1 MAAEIDNDVTS
12 ETVDMPKAAHL
23 LDGVGDIGSGASVDE
38 NAPDKSIEEQ
48 AEPDAEEVPDGAD
61 APPSADEP
69 PDYWRDAEKALWPQ
83 LPERLR
89 SLIAK
94 YERKR
99 FEYGERKRREVA
111 QVREEAAR
119 ATQAA
124 RAAAEQS
131 AAWWQQ
137 NGPAFRQ
144 AFVDRWAGVD
154 WKALAEKDP
163 AEVQRLIKQ
172 RQDEEALLAD
182 ADRRGQADI
191 AAAQERAEQELVAA
205 RQAEHAK
212 LAERLPDFFGPERAR
227 QTYDELSRFLFAKGI
242 PADRIAA
249 IYEAPVIELALSA
262 MRFERAQAA
271 LRRSNGAKQ
280 GGTIRPTPTRIDP
293 GPGNA
298 PGSRN
303 GEAIRQAG
311 ERFRQSGGASIA
323 DAAELIRLSGL

>member
-1 MAAEIDNDVTS
+1 MAAETDTDVAS
-12 ETVDMPKAAHL
+12 ETVDMSEAAHL
-23 LDGVGDIGSGASVDE
+23 LGGAGDVGAAEPVED
-38 NAPDKSIEEQ
+38 NAAEVPAEAQ
-48 AEPDAEEVPDGAD
+48 AEPGDAEGLGGGA
-61 APPSADEP
+61 APQAGDEP
-69 PDYWRDAEKALWPQ
+69 PDFWSPGDKALWPQ
-83 LPERLR
+83 LPEQLR
-89 SLIAK
+89 TLLTK

-99 FEYGERKRREVA
+99 IAYGERRAREMA
-111 QVREEAAR
+111 AVREDAAR

-124 RAAAEQS
+124 RATAEQS

-144 AFVDRWAGVD
+144 AFVDRWASVD

-172 RQDEEALLAD
+172 RQDEETLLAD

-191 AAAQERAEQELVAA
+191 AAAQERVKQELLAA

-249 IYEAPVIELALSA
+249 IYEAPIIELALSA
-262 MRFERAQAA
+262 LRFERAQAA
-271 LRRSNGAKQ
+271 LHRSRGAKQ

-298 PGSRN
+298 PGSRT

-311 ERFRQSGGASIA
+311 ERFRQSGGTSIA

>member
-1 MAAEIDNDVTS
+1 MAAETSDVAS
-12 ETVDMPKAAHL
+12 ETVDMPEPAQL
-23 LDGVGDIGSGASVDE
+23 LGGAGDVGATVAVDGNVPETPA
-38 NAPDKSIEEQ
+38 EEQ
-48 AEPDAEEVPDGAD
+48 AEPDDEEIPDGGG
-61 APPSADEP
+61 APQSVDEP
-69 PDYWRDAEKALWPQ
+69 PDYWRAAEKALWSQ

-89 SLIAK
+89 TLINK
-94 YERKR
+94 YERRR

-124 RAAAEQS
+124 RAAAEHS

-163 AEVQRLIKQ
+163 AEVQRLVKQ
-172 RQDEEALLAD
+172 RQDEEALLSD

-191 AAAQERAEQELVAA
+191 AVAQERVQQELLAA

-212 LAERLPDFFGPERAR
+212 LAERLPDYFGPERAR
-227 QTYDELSRFLFAKGI
+227 QTYDELSRFLFDKGI

-271 LRRSNGAKQ
+271 LRRSQGAKQ
-280 GGTIRPTPTRIDP
+280 GGAIRPTPTRIDP

-311 ERFRQSGGASIA
+311 ERFRQSGGSSIA